1 MEEPTPK
8 TAVPSGLSREGD
20 VLLDRKHE
28 PMQLRYEVPEGS
40 IDCGD
45 GFYIVTDLEPCGETR
60 YLSCSPNCA
69 IGRYSNDLWQAQLY
83 IEHMKG
89 NQPK

>member
-1 MEEPTPK
+1 MEEATPS
-8 TAVPSGLSREGD
+8 TAAPSGVSSVAAQPYWTIPKD
-20 VLLDRKHE
+20 A
-28 PMQLRYEVPEGS
+28 

-45 GFYIVTDLEPCGETR
+45 GFYIQLGYEPCGEVR

-83 IEHMKG
+83 IDHMKG
-89 NQPK
+89 NQP